1 MAFSLGDLFTAVT
14 FLCRK
19 TFVGN
24 TLLLIL
30 EICPRG
36 FFFFFSFVH
45 SFFLSQVLSKCH
57 ILIPVLLS
65 IVSGFSLQGF
75 FGDKDIKSIV
85 T

>member
-30 EICPRG
+30 EICLRG
-36 FFFFFSFVH
+36 FFFFHLFTFFS
-45 SFFLSQVLSKCH
+45 LSQVLSECH

-65 IVSGFSLQGF
+65 LVSGFSLQGF
-75 FGDKDIKSIV
+75 FGDKDVKSIV